1 MTKIIKSVREWKQ
14 ISESEELKGKKI
26 GFVPT
31 MGALHAGHES
41 LIKRSVEENGIT
53 VVSIFVNPA
62 QFNDPKDFE
71 NYPVTFDEDLQK
83 IEKLNVDFLF
93 YPSAQEI
100 YADNY
105 SYRLEENELS
115 KILCGAFRPGH
126 FSGVLTIVLKLFN
139 IIQPA
144 QAYFGEKDYQQY
156 KLIDGMVKALY
167 LNIKIIPCPIIREE
181 DGLAMSSRNLR
192 LTVEERKFASNF
204 PWLLMSKKTTI
215 EIKSELEKLG
225 FAVDYIE
232 DYADRRFGAVHLGKV
247 RLIDN
252 VEL

>member
-1 MTKIIKSVREWKQ
+1 MTKIIKTISEWKQ
-14 ISESEELKGKKI
+14 LKKSYELKEKKI

-41 LIKRSVEENGIT
+41 LIKRSVQENDIT
-53 VVSIFVNPA
+53 VVSIFVNPT

-71 NYPVTFDEDLQK
+71 NYPVTFDEDLQL
-83 IEKLNVDFLF
+83 IEKLNADFLF
-93 YPSAQEI
+93 YPSAHEI
-100 YADNY
+100 YADNF
-105 SYRLEENELS
+105 SYRIEENELS

-126 FSGVLTIVLKLFN
+126 FSGVLTVVLKLFN

-156 KLIDGMVKALY
+156 KLIDGMVKSVH
-167 LNIKIIPCPIIREE
+167 LNIKIIPCPIIRES

-204 PWLLMSKKTTI
+204 PRLLMSKITPI

-225 FAVDYIE
+225 FIVDYIE
-232 DYADRRFGAVHLGKV
+232 DYAGRRYGALHIGKV